1 MNVYEKSKSA
11 GPTLKRD
18 PGERLLGSTR
28 SGAVFVITVFLVT
41 VVQTLMVPLVDL
53 ATAQLPWP
61 LVVPAVVGIPLLL
74 AGCAVQA
81 MVFLLLDRRPEIPV
95 VVTTAVYLALVV
107 GLEVPSWL
115 SGMKLVIALSL
126 FFLATRRRAYVSLLW
141 LVGVSL
147 VTVATV
153 TLWVLSVAEDVQFS
167 IAFALGEAM
176 TFIAPAAG
184 AVALGIW
191 WGAQKRR
198 TEIARE
204 RAESAEREHEH
215 RVEQARDRERTRI
228 AQELHDVAGQ
238 HIAGL
243 ITLTDAALQLAA
255 SRPDDARELM
265 ADVRSEGRFAAAS
278 LAGALSDLRAVG
290 AELPEVT
297 ADLRRLDELIS
308 YWRKRGVEID
318 LVTAGDFADL
328 PAVVSTSVYRCV
340 QEALTNAAK
349 HAPGAPVTVTVRHSF
364 DRLSLVVENGR
375 ADDGRVP
382 VAGLGLGWG
391 LAGVTERI
399 ELLRGSLRT
408 GPTPEGGWR
417 LDLNVPVPPIT
428 D

>member
-1 MNVYEKSKSA
+1 MYEKSKPA
-11 GPTLKRD
+11 GPAMKHD
-18 PGERLLGSTR
+18 DGERLLGSAR
-28 SGAVFVITVFLVT
+28 SGAVFVTTVFVVT
-41 VVQTLMVPLVDL
+41 VVQSLMVPIVDL
-53 ATAQLPWP
+53 ITAQLGWP
-61 LVVPAVVGIPLLL
+61 LVIPAGVGITLLL

-81 MVFLLLDRRPEIPV
+81 LVFLLVDRRPEVTV

-107 GLEVPSWL
+107 GLGVPSWL

-126 FFLATRRRAYVSLLW
+126 FFLATRRRALTSLLW
-141 LVGVSL
+141 LVGVSIA
-147 VTVATV
+147 TVVTV
-153 TLWVLSVAEDVQFS
+153 TLWALSLGDDVSFTLAFS
-167 IAFALGEAM
+167 LGEAL

-191 WGAQKRR
+191 WGARKRR
-198 TEIARE
+198 TARARE
-204 RAESAEREHEH
+204 RAEIAEREHEH
-215 RVEQARDRERTRI
+215 RVEQARDRERARI

-243 ITLTDAALQLAA
+243 ITLTDAALQMAV

-265 ADVRSEGRFAAAS
+265 ADVRSEGQFAAAS

-290 AELPEVT
+290 TELPEMT
-297 ADLRRLDELIS
+297 ADLRRIDELIS
-308 YWRKRGVEID
+308 YWRKRGTEVE
-318 LVTAGDFADL
+318 LVTEGDFADL

-349 HAPGAPVTVTVRHSF
+349 HAPGAPVSVAVRHSF
-364 DRLSLVVENGR
+364 DQLSLVVENGR

-391 LAGVTERI
+391 LSGVTERI

>member
-1 MNVYEKSKSA
+1 MYEKSKPA
-11 GPTLKRD
+11 GPAMKRD
-18 PGERLLGSTR
+18 DGERLLGSAR
-28 SGAVFVITVFLVT
+28 SGAVFVTTVFVVT
-41 VVQTLMVPLVDL
+41 VVQSLMVPIVDL
-53 ATAQLPWP
+53 ITAQLGWP
-61 LVVPAVVGIPLLL
+61 LVIPAGVGITLLL

-81 MVFLLLDRRPEIPV
+81 LVFLLVDRRPEVTV
-95 VVTTAVYLALVV
+95 VVATAVYLALVV
-107 GLEVPSWL
+107 GLGVPSWL

-126 FFLATRRRAYVSLLW
+126 FFLATRRRALISLLW
-141 LVGVSL
+141 LAGVSIA
-147 VTVATV
+147 TVVTV
-153 TLWVLSVAEDVQFS
+153 TLWALSLGDDVSFTLAFS
-167 IAFALGEAM
+167 LGEAL

-191 WGAQKRR
+191 WGARKRR
-198 TEIARE
+198 TARARE
-204 RAESAEREHEH
+204 RAEIAEREHEH
-215 RVEQARDRERTRI
+215 RVEQARDRERARI

-243 ITLTDAALQLAA
+243 ITLTDAALQMAV

-265 ADVRSEGRFAAAS
+265 ADVRSEGQFAAAS

-290 AELPEVT
+290 TELPEMT
-297 ADLRRLDELIS
+297 ADLRRIDELIS
-308 YWRKRGVEID
+308 YWRKRGTEVE
-318 LVTAGDFADL
+318 LVTEGDFADL

-349 HAPGAPVTVTVRHSF
+349 HAPGAPVRVAVRHSF
-364 DRLSLVVENGR
+364 DQLSLVVENGR

-391 LAGVTERI
+391 LSGVTERI

>member
-1 MNVYEKSKSA
+1 MYEKSKSA

>member
-1 MNVYEKSKSA
+1 MYEKPTSA
-11 GPTLKRD
+11 DPALKRD
-18 PGERLLGSTR
+18 GGERLLGSAR
-28 SGAVFVITVFLVT
+28 SGAVFVITVFVVT
-41 VVQTLMVPLVDL
+41 AVQSLMVPIVDL
-53 ATAQLPWP
+53 VTAQLAWP
-61 LVVPAVVGIPLLL
+61 LAIPAGLGVTLLL
-74 AGCAVQA
+74 LGCAVQA
-81 MVFLLLDRRPEIPV
+81 LVFLLVDRRPEVTV
-95 VVTTAVYLALVV
+95 VVATAVYLALVV
-107 GLEVPSWL
+107 GLEAPSWL

-126 FFLATRRRAYVSLLW
+126 FFFATRRPAYVSLLW
-141 LVGVSL
+141 LTGVSV
-147 VTVATV
+147 VTIATI
-153 TLWVLSVAEDVQFS
+153 TLWALSLGEDTGFVFT
-167 IAFALGEAM
+167 FALGEAV
-176 TFIAPAAG
+176 TFVAPAAG
-184 AVALGIW
+184 AVALGIG

-198 TEIARE
+198 TMIARE
-204 RAESAEREHEH
+204 RAERAEREHEH

-308 YWRKRGVEID
+308 YWRKRGTEVE
-318 LVTAGDFADL
+318 LVTSGDFADL

-349 HAPGAPVTVTVRHSF
+349 HAPGAPVSVTVRHSF
-364 DRLSLVVENGR
+364 DQLSLVVENGR
-375 ADDGRVP
+375 AQDGRLP
-382 VAGLGLGWG
+382 VVGLGLGWG
-391 LAGVTERI
+391 LSGVSERI

-417 LDLNVPVPPIT
+417 LDLKVPVPPTT